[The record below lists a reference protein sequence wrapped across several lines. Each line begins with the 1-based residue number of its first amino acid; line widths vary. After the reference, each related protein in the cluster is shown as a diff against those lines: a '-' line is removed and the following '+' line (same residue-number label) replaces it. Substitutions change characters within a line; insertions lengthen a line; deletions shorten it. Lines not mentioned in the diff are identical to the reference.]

1 MKIQGDSGFLELE
14 QSEVGASH
22 DPPDHD
28 LLLNVTVKVSSYSAA
43 DQCWIATNDVERFLL
58 ELRQLE
64 SRRHGQ
70 AVLLGASP
78 DDLRLEF
85 YSTDSLGHMA
95 VKGYVG
101 WQKSEEFP
109 LQLMFGFAFEAD
121 RLPPLLEYFET
132 ISGDR
137 R

>member
-1 MKIQGDSGFLELE
+1 MKLEGDSGFLELE
-14 QSEVGASH
+14 KSEVGAPD

-28 LLLNVTVKVSSYSAA
+28 LLLNITVKVYSYSAA
-43 DQCWIATNDVERFLL
+43 DQCWIAANDVKRFLL
-58 ELRQLE
+58 ELRKLE
-64 SRRHGQ
+64 SRRQGQ

-109 LQLMFGFAFEAD
+109 LQLKFGFAFEPD
-121 RLPPLLEYFET
+121 RLLLLLEYFET
-132 ISGDR
+132 ISRG
-137 R
+137 